1 MPRPQPGPSA
11 KKPAEPASPGF
22 PRCREDDG
30 RHEIGATSGTF
41 VGVEVI
47 DYRLLG
53 PLEVVV
59 AGRSVKLGG
68 PRQRAV
74 LAALLAQADS
84 VVPAMRLVDELWG
97 EDPPSTAA
105 NLVQG
110 YVSHLRKVLGKDA
123 IATHGAGYI
132 LHVGSHTLDLRE
144 FERLAHDGN
153 RALGAGQGAIAA
165 QRLAEALSLWRGPAL
180 ADLTE
185 EVGIQPLAARLDELR
200 ALARERHIE
209 AELSCGRYAESVPEA
224 NALVTENPLRERPRG
239 LLMMALYGSGRQA
252 EALEAYRAARE
263 ALVDEL
269 GIEPGP
275 WLRGLEAAILR
286 HDPSLGSMGSTA
298 TPVVSARTR
307 SIVLALV
314 ELTALDG
321 IVALGESLARDPS
334 RELVIVHTV
343 THVDELGPA
352 TSHLNHCRERLG
364 VGGVEARVAAFTSVT
379 PGTDL
384 ARLAD
389 DHDVDLLLVDA
400 PTGLLQ
406 DARLLALLDRAPCDV
421 GVVVAAEPRDGPV
434 LVPFAGTEHDWAA
447 IELAAWLARNRG
459 SPLRLAGAS
468 TGADGGNASRLLA
481 SASLAIQRVLG
492 VPTEPML
499 VDPSPEALVSAARGA
514 GVVFVGLTDRWR
526 REGLGRARTALAT
539 AGTPTVLVRRGLR
552 PGGIAPRE
560 SETRYTWT
568 IGQG

>member
-1 MPRPQPGPSA
+1 MI
-11 KKPAEPASPGF
+11 E
-22 PRCREDDG
+22 
-30 RHEIGATSGTF
+30 
-41 VGVEVI
+41 
-47 DYRLLG
+47 YRLLG

-59 AGRSVKLGG
+59 AGRRAKLGG

-74 LAALLAQADS
+74 LAALLAQADN
-84 VVPAMRLVDELWG
+84 VVPTTRLVDELWG
-97 EDPPSTAA
+97 EDPPPTAA

-123 IATHGAGYI
+123 IETHGTGYI
-132 LHVGSHTLDLRE
+132 IQLGSHTLDLRE

-153 RALGAGQGAIAA
+153 RALVAGQGTIAA
-165 QRLAEALSLWRGPAL
+165 ERLAEALAVWRGPAL

-185 EVGIQPLAARLDELR
+185 EAGIQSLAARLDELR
-200 ALARERHIE
+200 ALARERHVE
-209 AELSCGRYAESVPEA
+209 AELSCGLYAESVPEA
-224 NALVTENPLRERPRG
+224 KALVDENPLRERPRG

-275 WLRGLEAAILR
+275 WLRELEAAILR
-286 HDPSLGSMGSTA
+286 HDPSLGPTGSASTR
-298 TPVVSARTR
+298 VVAAPPR
-307 SIVLALV
+307 SIVLALL
-314 ELTALDG
+314 EMTALDS
-321 IVALGESLARDPS
+321 IVALAEPLARDPV

-343 THVDELGPA
+343 TDVDELGPA
-352 TSHLNHCRERLG
+352 TSHLNVCRERLRA
-364 VGGVEARVAAFTSVT
+364 GGIEARVAAFTSVT

-389 DHDVDLLLVDA
+389 DHEVDLLLVDA
-400 PTGLLQ
+400 PSGLLQ
-406 DARLLALLDRAPCDV
+406 DARLLTLLERAPCDV
-421 GVVVAAEPRDGPV
+421 GVLVAAEPRDGPV

-447 IELAAWLARNRG
+447 VELAAWLARNRR

-468 TGADGGNASRLLA
+468 TGIEGGNASRLLA

-492 VPTEPML
+492 VPTEPLL
-499 VDPSPEALVSAARGA
+499 VEPTPEALVSAAREA
-514 GVVFVGLTDRWR
+514 GVVFVGFTDRWR

-552 PGGIAPRE
+552 PGGMAPRE

-568 IGQG
+568 IGPGSGGGEG

>member
-1 MPRPQPGPSA
+1 M
-11 KKPAEPASPGF
+11 
-22 PRCREDDG
+22 
-30 RHEIGATSGTF
+30 SGTF
-41 VGVEVI
+41 VRVDVI
-47 DYRLLG
+47 EYRLLG
-53 PLEVVV
+53 PLEVSV
-59 AGRSVKLGG
+59 AGRPAKLGG

-74 LAALLAQADS
+74 LAALLAQADT
-84 VVPAMRLVDELWG
+84 VVPATRLVDELWG
-97 EDPPSTAA
+97 DDPPSTAA

-123 IATHGAGYI
+123 IATHGTGYI
-132 LHVGSHTLDLRE
+132 LHLGSHSLDLRE

-153 RALGAGQGAIAA
+153 RALGAGQGAIAGE
-165 QRLAEALSLWRGPAL
+165 RLAEALSLWRGPAL
-180 ADLTE
+180 ADLTQE
-185 EVGIQPLAARLDELR
+185 TGIEPLAARLDELR
-200 ALARERHIE
+200 ALARERHVE
-209 AELSCGRYAESVPEA
+209 AELSCGRYAESVAEA
-224 NALVTENPLRERPRG
+224 KALVDENPLRERPRG

-252 EALEAYRAARE
+252 EALEAYRSAR
-263 ALVDEL
+263 ATLVDEI

-275 WLRGLEAAILR
+275 WLRELEAAILR
-286 HDPSLGSMGSTA
+286 HDPSLGPTGSAGTRA
-298 TPVVSARTR
+298 VSAPAR
-307 SIVLALV
+307 SIVLALL
-314 ELTALDG
+314 EMTALDG
-321 IVALGESLARDPS
+321 IVSLGEPLARDPS

-343 THVDELGPA
+343 ADVDELGPA
-352 TSHLNHCRERLG
+352 TSHLNHYRERLRTD
-364 VGGVEARVAAFTSVT
+364 GVEARVAAFTSVT

-389 DHDVDLLLVDA
+389 DHEVDLLLVDA

-406 DARLLALLDRAPCDV
+406 DARLLALLERAPCDV
-421 GVVVAAEPRDGPV
+421 GVLVSAEPRDGPV

-447 IELAAWLARNRG
+447 IELAAWFARNRN

-468 TGADGGNASRLLA
+468 TGADGGDASRLLA

-492 VPTEPML
+492 VPTEPLL
-499 VDPSPEALVSAARGA
+499 VDPAPDALVAAARAA

-568 IGQG
+568 IGPG